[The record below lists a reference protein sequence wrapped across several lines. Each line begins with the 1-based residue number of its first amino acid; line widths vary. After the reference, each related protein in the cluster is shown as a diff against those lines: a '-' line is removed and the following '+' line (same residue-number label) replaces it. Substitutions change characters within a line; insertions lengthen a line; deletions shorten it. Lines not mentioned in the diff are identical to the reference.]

1 MLKYNTR
8 NNFMK
13 SDYISLSIDRQR
25 SGGNDLGIILFKPGY
40 EEQEIER
47 FKKFCI
53 KEKIVF
59 FEEKG
64 VVLTREAVVA
74 LYPKIFS
81 FSQDDILYGAT
92 WKRDT
97 LAYLTGGQS
106 RCILVEGKNV
116 NEKLHDYKCKMRERY
131 GKLTHPKIKLSQEDF
146 LERVIKNLVHVID
159 PEELQNGIWLL
170 FTPNEKT

>member
-1 MLKYNTR
+1 
-8 NNFMK
+8 MK

-25 SGGNDLGIILFKPGY
+25 SDDNNLGIILFKPGY
-40 EEQEIER
+40 KEREIER

-53 KEKIVF
+53 KQKIVF
-59 FEEKG
+59 LEEKD
-64 VVLTREAVVA
+64 VVLTREAVIA

-81 FSQDDILYGAT
+81 FSQGDMLYDVT

-106 RCILVEGKNV
+106 RCVLAEGESV
-116 NEKLHDYKCKMRERY
+116 NEKLHHYKCKLREKY
-131 GKLTHPKIKLSQEDF
+131 EKLTHPKIKLSQEDF

-170 FTPNEKT
+170 FTPNEKP